1 MLASH
6 TDVISCFS
14 YLAHRGLK
22 TLHVRMEAAARYGKL
37 LYLFIMHFYPKLR
50 ILSYSLSNMISNA
63 NAIALFLE
71 GHQGVT
77 KCVYPGLKS
86 HPQHDIATRQ
96 QNGYGAM
103 ITFYC
108 VGGREQSAIVLKNVS
123 CYYT

>member
-1 MLASH
+1 M
-6 TDVISCFS
+6 
-14 YLAHRGLK
+14 
-22 TLHVRMEAAARYGKL
+22 HV
-37 LYLFIMHFYPKLR
+37 YPKLR
-50 ILSYSLSNMISNA
+50 IIFFSTPNLISNA

-77 KCVYPGLKS
+77 KVVYPGLKS

-108 VGGREQSAIVLKNVS
+108 VGGRKESAIVLKNVS
-123 CYYT
+123 CYILDTSIQDGTLFIVSDIK